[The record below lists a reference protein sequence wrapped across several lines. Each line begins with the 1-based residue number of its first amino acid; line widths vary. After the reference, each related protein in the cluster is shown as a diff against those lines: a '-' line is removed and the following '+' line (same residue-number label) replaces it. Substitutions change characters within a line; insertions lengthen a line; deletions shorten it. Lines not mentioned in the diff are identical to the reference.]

1 MLDSCQDQSGNEA
14 VPLEAGACRHPTA
27 SAYHV
32 VRGPLWPLARPERN
46 ALGFT
51 NVANLVEF
59 ALAKRPSDA
68 NHGKTTQCKPLDSF
82 QGTI

>member
-1 MLDSCQDQSGNEA
+1 MSFADLSG
-14 VPLEAGACRHPTA
+14 
-27 SAYHV
+27 
-32 VRGPLWPLARPERN
+32 PLARPERN

-59 ALAKRPSDA
+59 ALAKRPSCA